1 MRALLREVL
10 EISGKINDDIEK
22 KKKKK
27 RTPGRTADKQKKV
40 IKLNK

>member
-27 RTPGRTADKQKKV
+27 KKE
-40 IKLNK
+40 NARQNS